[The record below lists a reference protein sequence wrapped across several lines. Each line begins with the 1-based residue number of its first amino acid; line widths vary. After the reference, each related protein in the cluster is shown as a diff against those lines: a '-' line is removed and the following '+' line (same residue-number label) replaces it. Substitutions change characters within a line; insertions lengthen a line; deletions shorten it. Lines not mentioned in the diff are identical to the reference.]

1 MNSRRILPLIVTVL
15 AFMGDHRCA
24 WALGDETPSL
34 LNASLRMTWGLLVV
48 LAVLLIIYVIV
59 KKRLAPM
66 QGRSKGRINV
76 IETRH
81 LMPKKSLFLVEVRG
95 REYLLGAGSD
105 SLELIA
111 RIDGDQP
118 GRSFQQILS
127 DTESKNTQ

>member
-1 MNSRRILPLIVTVL
+1 MNSRRILPLIAMMFTLLV
-15 AFMGDHRCA
+15 GRSA
-24 WALGDETPSL
+24 WALGDEAPSL

-66 QGRSKGRINV
+66 QGRGKGRINV

-118 GRSFQQILS
+118 SRCFQQILN
-127 DTESKNTQ
+127 DTEPKNTQ

>member
-15 AFMGDHRCA
+15 ALMGDSSA

-66 QGRSKGRINV
+66 QGRGKGRINV

-127 DTESKNTQ
+127 DTEPKNMQ

>member
-15 AFMGDHRCA
+15 ALMGDRSA
-24 WALGDETPSL
+24 WALGDEAPSL

-48 LAVLLIIYVIV
+48 LAVLLIIYGIV
-59 KKRLAPM
+59 KKRLSPM

-127 DTESKNTQ
+127 DTEPNSTQ

>member
-1 MNSRRILPLIVTVL
+1 MNSRQILPLLVTVL
-15 AFMGDHRCA
+15 AFMGVHRSA
-24 WALGDETPSL
+24 WALGDEAPSL

-118 GRSFQQILS
+118 GRSFEQILS
-127 DTESKNTQ
+127 DTEPKNTQ

>member
-1 MNSRRILPLIVTVL
+1 
-15 AFMGDHRCA
+15 MGDHRCA